1 LTGRRSQ
8 TSALKTPWRA
18 REGWDYGR
26 VMTEAPIVIIGGGPV
41 GMALA
46 MNIAMLGV
54 PSTIINT
61 ETSSR
66 WHPKGNTHNARTMEH
81 YRRLGIA
88 KALRKVGLPADH
100 PTDVAYFTTLNGW
113 EMARHPLPSEREKM
127 ERLANAEPTDQ
138 VPEPLYRANQM
149 YVEAELFR
157 QVKARPLIETRY
169 GWRCIAIAERSA
181 SKFNVTIEEA
191 ASGRREELTASYLVG
206 CDGGHSIVRRWLG
219 IAYQGER
226 PSEQGY
232 GSGATCSTHVKAPA
246 LYDRVLK
253 QHKPCWQHWAFNP
266 RVRGLI
272 QSLDGTGDFL
282 FNTRIKTIDEPPDPN
297 YIARTFLACVGEEV
311 PFSFVGH
318 FPWTAGQAAVAD
330 RFGGGNVWLAG
341 DAVHLFTPT
350 GGFGMNTGMDDA
362 ANLGWKL
369 AAMVQGWGGPNLL
382 ASYASERRPIALRNT
397 GMAKRFSV
405 DLGAAPVD
413 LEMLEDNAAGA
424 AARARTGAF
433 FARFGEEFASIGIQ
447 LGARYDGS
455 PIIIPDG
462 TAPPDDNPTVYT
474 PSACPGGRAPHLF
487 LGRDD
492 SLFDHFGLG
501 FTLLRLAGDADVRPL
516 AAAATARGI
525 PFASFDVPLRQ
536 GRALY
541 EADLALIRPDQHV
554 AWRGNRLP
562 GDGETLFARATGW
575 A

>member
-1 LTGRRSQ
+1 MVTH
-8 TSALKTPWRA
+8 A
-18 REGWDYGR
+18 
-26 VMTEAPIVIIGGGPV
+26 VVIVGGGPV
-41 GMALA
+41 GMVLA
-46 MNIAMLGV
+46 MNLAHLGV
-54 PSTIINT
+54 RSVILNT

-88 KALRKVGLPADH
+88 KTLRKVGLPPGH

-113 EMARHPLPSEREKM
+113 ELARHPLPSEREKM
-127 ERLANAEPTDQ
+127 AQVAAAGPTDQ

-157 QVKARPLIETRY
+157 HVTTLPQVDARY
-169 GWRCIAIAERSA
+169 GWRCVGIAERGGGT
-181 SKFNVTIEEA
+181 FDLTIEEV
-191 ASGRREELTASYLVG
+191 ASGRREELAATYVVG
-206 CDGGHSIVRRWLG
+206 CDGGRSIVRSWLG
-219 IAYQGER
+219 VGYQGER
-226 PSEQGY
+226 PSEQAY

-253 QHKPCWQHWAFNP
+253 THKPCWQHWVLNP

-272 QSLDGTGDFL
+272 QSLDGTSDFL

-311 PFSFVGH
+311 PISFMGH

-330 RFGGGNVWLAG
+330 SFGQGNVWLAG

-350 GGFGMNTGMDDA
+350 GGFGMNTGIDDA

-369 AAMVQGWGGPNLL
+369 AAMVQGWGGPALL
-382 ASYASERRPIALRNT
+382 GSYASERRPIAFRNT

-405 DLGAAPVD
+405 DLGAAPVEQ
-413 LEMLEDNAAGA
+413 EMFEATEAGA
-424 AARARTGAF
+424 AARRRTGAF
-433 FARFGEEFASIGIQ
+433 FQGFGEEFASIGIQ

-455 PIIIPDG
+455 PIVVPDG
-462 TAPPDDNPTVYT
+462 TAPPPDDPIRYT

-487 LGRDD
+487 MPDRS
-492 SLFDHFGLG
+492 SLFDHFGRG
-501 FTLLRLAGDADVRPL
+501 FTLLRLHGNHDAGAFSTAAKARKIPFTTFDIPL
-516 AAAATARGI
+516 AE
-525 PFASFDVPLRQ
+525 
-536 GRALY
+536 GRELY
-541 EADLALIRPDQHV
+541 ECDLALIRPDHHV
-554 AWRGNRLP
+554 AWRGNTVPDDCDAL
-562 GDGETLFARATGW
+562 LARVTGHG

>member
-1 LTGRRSQ
+1 MTR
-8 TSALKTPWRA
+8 WRA
-18 REGWDYGR
+18 CRPAVYAEA
-26 VMTEAPIVIIGGGPV
+26 MIAAPIVIIGGGPV
-41 GMALA
+41 GMVLA
-46 MNIAMLGV
+46 MSLAVLGV
-54 PSTIINT
+54 PATMVNT
-61 ETSSR
+61 DLSSR

-113 EMARHPLPSEREKM
+113 ELTRHPLPSEREKM
-127 ERLANAEPTDQ
+127 ALVAAAGPTDQ
-138 VPEPLYRANQM
+138 VPEPLFRANQM

-157 QVKARPLIETRY
+157 HVHALPQIDARY
-169 GWRCIAIAERSA
+169 GWRCVALAEQRDGS
-181 SKFNVTIEEA
+181 FNITIEEV
-191 ASGRREELTASYLVG
+191 ASGRREELAATYLIG

-226 PSEQGY
+226 PSEQAY
-232 GSGATCSTHVKAPA
+232 GSGATCSSHVKAPA

-253 QHKPCWQHWAFNP
+253 KQKPAWQHWTINP

-272 QSLDGTGDFL
+272 QSLDGAQDFL

-297 YIARTFLACVGEEV
+297 HIARTFLACVGEDV

-330 RFGGGNVWLAG
+330 SFGRGNVWLAG

-350 GGFGMNTGMDDA
+350 GGFGMNTGIDDA

-369 AAMVQGWGGPNLL
+369 AAMVQGWGGPHLL
-382 ASYASERRPIALRNT
+382 ATYGAERRPIAFRNT

-413 LEMLEDNAAGA
+413 PEMLDDSAAGA

-455 PIIIPDG
+455 PTIVPDG
-462 TAPPDDNPTVYT
+462 TAPPEDDPTVYR

-487 LGRDD
+487 LDSDD
-492 SLFDHFGLG
+492 SLFDHFGPG
-501 FTLLRLAGDADVRPL
+501 FTLLRLAGDADMRPL
-516 AAAATARGI
+516 AAAAQARGV
-525 PFASFDVPLRQ
+525 PFASFDVPLPQ

-541 EADLALIRPDQHV
+541 EADLALVRPDQHV

-562 GDGETLFARATGW
+562 EDCAALVARVTGW
-575 A
+575 I